1 LSATHIGST
10 DRRDRLLL
18 LAAIAQALLTLL
30 GAAGEA
36 CGLDRLM
43 KTNTSKKRTM
53 SLLNQGINLYAAIPN
68 MTEDRLAPLMKA
80 FDEAVR
86 QHEIFRAVFGLI

>member
-1 LSATHIGST
+1 M
-10 DRRDRLLL
+10 
-18 LAAIAQALLTLL
+18 TLL

-53 SLLNQGINLYAAIPN
+53 SLLNQGINLYAAIP
-68 MTEDRLAPLMKA
+68 MMGEDRLAPLMKA
-80 FDEAVR
+80 YDAEVK
-86 QHEIFRAVFGLI
+86 QHAFFRKVFGIV